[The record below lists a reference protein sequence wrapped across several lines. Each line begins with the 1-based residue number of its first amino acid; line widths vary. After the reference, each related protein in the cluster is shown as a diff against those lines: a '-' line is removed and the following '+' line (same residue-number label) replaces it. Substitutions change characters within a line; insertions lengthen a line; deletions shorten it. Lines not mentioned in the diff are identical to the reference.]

1 MHTITKKN
9 THMSRDKI
17 VHKCTIATITVYIY
31 IYICMVIVARAFNIL
46 VFFWYCWVCEKRVVS
61 EKIIKNYKRT
71 NNLLNKCVK

>member
-1 MHTITKKN
+1 
-9 THMSRDKI
+9 
-17 VHKCTIATITVYIY
+17 
-31 IYICMVIVARAFNIL
+31 MVIVAHAFNIL